1 MSVNEILEVL
11 RQAKKDKENSFSL
24 NYINHDVDE
33 QASVQS
39 YDSIKKLVRPFFNGN
54 LEIRAKIELL
64 GHLAFWDGQESKT
77 NRWQRQSKFHRRRFL
92 AARNNRA
99 SQGNNVESN
108 LLFASVILDMVN
120 VKLKLFEANGNNV
133 DEKLVQKMTY
143 YNTQGIEVLE
153 QMIKP
158 KDDID
163 KQIQATFLLAQLHT
177 KFFSSD
183 KEVQRQ
189 HTKKAILAYD
199 EVYSKGSKC
208 KVSQIFIHSSSFL
221 IVMLQE

>member
-1 MSVNEILEVL
+1 MSVKVTLEVL

-24 NYINHDVDE
+24 NLINQDVEPTVNNE
-33 QASVQS
+33 QANVRS

-54 LEIRAKIELL
+54 VEIQAKIELL

-153 QMIKP
+153 QMTKP
-158 KDDID
+158 VNDVD

-189 HTKKAILAYD
+189 HTKKAIQAYD
-199 EVYSKGSKC
+199 EVHSKGSQY
-208 KVSQIFIHSSSFL
+208 KVSGCHHKFWIG
-221 IVMLQE
+221 